1 MNKYVFRRLLAGI
14 VITPRVALTYLVI
27 YIGLVVMGAGQTS
40 SVSEVW
46 SNGLVFGLMVSL
58 VFAVSAIKGKGN

>member
-14 VITPRVALTYLVI
+14 VITPLVALTYLVI